1 MARPLA
7 SFDDF
12 VVANVESLLRTAHLI
27 TADEGDAEDLVQEC
41 LLKLAQ
47 RWDRV
52 GMMDQPLAYVRRVL
66 VNLAVRGSTKRSRR
80 LAELGTV
87 AAQDGADSAALELL
101 EARDELWIALKQLT
115 PRQRAV
121 LVLRYFHDL
130 SEAQVAETLGCTT
143 ATVSSTASRSLT
155 HLRDLIEPAPLQ
167 TRKDQR

>member
-1 MARPLA
+1 M
-7 SFDDF
+7 
-12 VVANVESLLRTAHLI
+12 
-27 TADEGDAEDLVQEC
+27 
-41 LLKLAQ
+41 
-47 RWDRV
+47 
-52 GMMDQPLAYVRRVL
+52 
-66 VNLAVRGSTKRSRR
+66 
-80 LAELGTV
+80 AELGTV
-87 AAQDGADSAALELL
+87 APEDGADSAALELL
-101 EARDELWIALKQLT
+101 ESRDELWIALRRLT